1 MALASVRLAEQ
12 DFAGV
17 LDVLAPVLDGEARVI
32 HEFTTVQA
40 LMLAAQAWVEL
51 TDRRA
56 SEAAVERALELS
68 ERDRLVLPFVMAGGT
83 ELLERHPRHST
94 AHAQLLTEILEI
106 VAGGAAPLETDTIP
120 LTEPLSPGELRVL
133 GHLPSNLS
141 VPEIARELFL
151 SVNTVK
157 THTRHIFAKLDA
169 HNRTE
174 AVERARELGLLGRR
188 PR

>member
-1 MALASVRLAEQ
+1 LSER

-17 LDVLAPVLDGEARVI
+17 LDVLAPVLDGDAPVI

-40 LMLAAQAWVEL
+40 VMLAAQAHAEL
-51 TDRRA
+51 DDRRA
-56 SEAAVERALELS
+56 SEAAVERALELA

-83 ELLERHPRHST
+83 ALLARHPRHST

-106 VAGGAAPLETDTIP
+106 VAGGAAPTATDVTP

-141 VPEIARELFL
+141 APEISGELFL

-157 THTRHIFAKLDA
+157 THMRRIYAKLDA